1 MSGHTV
7 IIGTY
12 FAVNDL
18 DPGVG
23 LLEFNA
29 ETYGQPFA
37 MIVDSNGILD
47 WAWANSNIATEL
59 PIKLSVDVLSNVY
72 FCGKMSAIGDIDPSP
87 NELLLNATND
97 AVAIKLTP
105 DGELEWATI
114 IGAGL
119 NTTPTAIAVD
129 SAGFVY
135 TTGRIG
141 NNYADFDPGP
151 DTAGLYVADGHMFV
165 HKLSPDL
172 ELVWVKQ
179 LVTDGWTWSTGSRDM
194 VLYDN
199 EYLYLTGT
207 FRDTTDFDPGPGTA
221 ILSSNG
227 KEDVFVMKMNL
238 DGELIW
244 AKSFGGTGINNLTN
258 LTDQVG
264 SLAVTATGKVIVVG
278 SFSDTCDFDPGPE
291 VDLRISQG
299 ENDMFI
305 MQLTEDGELDWAHTL
320 GSTEIDEAR
329 NVAIDDLGNI
339 HVSGVVSQEVDL
351 NPGPGS
357 YYLPLD
363 EDSVMHFVA
372 IYNTSGNFINA
383 FATDMGFADI
393 DLDNAGNFYGVGS
406 FNDTTDFD
414 PSPYNEEIAIPT
426 LWNDSTFSTDAFVLK
441 LNIDSLLTT
450 LQEETE
456 RTGQLTVAAYPNP
469 STGSYNVFLSEPENV
484 RYSVSDVRGQIIQNN
499 TVSNTN
505 HFNIEIT
512 GTTGI
517 YFLEVIAGEDKRV
530 IKLVKH

>member
-1 MSGHTV
+1 MPGRTV

-37 MIVDSNGILD
+37 MVVDSNGILD

-59 PIKLSVDVLSNVY
+59 PIKLCVDVLSNVY
-72 FCGKMSAIGDIDPSP
+72 FCGKMSAIGDIDPGS
-87 NELLLNATND
+87 NEVLLDASND

-151 DTAGLYVADGHMFV
+151 DTVGLYVADGHMFV
-165 HKLSPDL
+165 HKLSPNQ

-179 LVTDGWTWSTGSRDM
+179 LITDEWTWATGSRDM
-194 VLYDN
+194 ELYQN

-227 KEDVFVMKMNL
+227 KEDVFAMKMNL
-238 DGELIW
+238 DGELVW
-244 AKSFGGTGINNLTN
+244 ARSFGGTGINNISD
-258 LTDQVG
+258 LTDHVE
-264 SLAVTATGKVIVVG
+264 SLAVTADGKVIVVG
-278 SFSDTCDFDPGPE
+278 SYSDTCDFDPGPD

-299 ENDMFI
+299 QTDMFI
-305 MQLTEDGELDWAHTL
+305 LQLTEAGELDWVHTL
-320 GSTEIDEAR
+320 GNTGYEHAEQVQLDSS
-329 NVAIDDLGNI
+329 GNI
-339 HVSGVVSQEVDL
+339 YVTGSVQDGVDL
-351 NPGPGS
+351 DPGTDEFM
-357 YYLPLD
+357 LPPR
-363 EDSVMHFVA
+363 S
-372 IYNTSGNFINA
+372 
-383 FATDMGFADI
+383 
-393 DLDNAGNFYGVGS
+393 
-406 FNDTTDFD
+406 
-414 PSPYNEEIAIPT
+414 
-426 LWNDSTFSTDAFVLK
+426 
-441 LNIDSLLTT
+441 
-450 LQEETE
+450 
-456 RTGQLTVAAYPNP
+456 
-469 STGSYNVFLSEPENV
+469 
-484 RYSVSDVRGQIIQNN
+484 
-499 TVSNTN
+499 
-505 HFNIEIT
+505 
-512 GTTGI
+512 
-517 YFLEVIAGEDKRV
+517 
-530 IKLVKH
+530 